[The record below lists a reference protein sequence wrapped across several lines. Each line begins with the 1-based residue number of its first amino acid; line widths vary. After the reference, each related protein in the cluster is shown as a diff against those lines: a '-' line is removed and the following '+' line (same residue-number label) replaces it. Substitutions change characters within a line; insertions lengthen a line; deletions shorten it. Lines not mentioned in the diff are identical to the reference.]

1 MLVNLP
7 FKIELPGAKSSAIVF
22 VYVEKVNLGSNS
34 FLSSSVTVTVS

>member
-22 VYVEKVNLGSNS
+22 VYVEKVNVG
-34 FLSSSVTVTVS
+34 